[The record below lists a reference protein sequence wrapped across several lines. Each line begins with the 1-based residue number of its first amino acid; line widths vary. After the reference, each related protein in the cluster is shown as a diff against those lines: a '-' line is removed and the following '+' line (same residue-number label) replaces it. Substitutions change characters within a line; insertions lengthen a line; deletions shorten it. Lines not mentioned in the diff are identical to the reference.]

1 MAYYFLVNV
10 AFAGCP
16 LNSNQKNA
24 KKKTNFLVK
33 NKKKKKMKKMSQK
46 MPKKSAKKQTNIKTK
61 LKIN

>member
-33 NKKKKKMKKMSQK
+33 NKKKNEENV
-46 MPKKSAKKQTNIKTK
+46 PKNAKKKAQKNKQT
-61 LKIN
+61 

>member
-1 MAYYFLVNV
+1 MKFLMAYYFLVNV

-33 NKKKKKMKKMSQK
+33 NKNKNEENVPKNAKKKAQK
-46 MPKKSAKKQTNIKTK
+46 NKQT
-61 LKIN
+61 